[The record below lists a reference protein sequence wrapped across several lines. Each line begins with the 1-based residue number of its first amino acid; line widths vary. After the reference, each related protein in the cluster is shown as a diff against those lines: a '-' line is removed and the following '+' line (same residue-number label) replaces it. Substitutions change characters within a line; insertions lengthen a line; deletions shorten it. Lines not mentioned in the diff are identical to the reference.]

1 MRMAYGL
8 IRALP
13 AEVNGFVGRQTELAL
28 LSGLI
33 SAAGLV
39 TVTGPGG
46 VGKTRLSLRAAAR
59 TANLFADGV
68 CLVEQS
74 GLSDPELL
82 PHTVA
87 TALGLPEQ
95 NARPQLDAVLDYL
108 RGRRLLL
115 ILDTCE
121 HLLDACAMLADVLIH
136 ACPEIIVLA
145 TSRQPLDVP
154 GERTYPLAPL
164 PDSDAIELFEQR
176 ATAVVPGFA
185 VTDANRTDVRRLC
198 QRLDGIPLAI
208 ELATIRLRAV
218 PLTDLVKRVEDHFRV
233 LTGERRTA
241 LPRHQTLR
249 VAIGWSH
256 NLCTPAE
263 QRLWARLSVFAGT
276 FDIAAAE
283 DVCAGDGL
291 DRVEVL
297 QALVGLVDKSV
308 VLRVDDSAGGPY
320 RLLDTLREF
329 GAEQLGDAT
338 SAVRLRHVARYI
350 AMAERFHAQL
360 SNDQLGEYRAL
371 RQDHANIRAA
381 LDYALRLPGTDAEAV
396 RLATSLLSYWL
407 IAGLLRE
414 GSYWLTK
421 VLARRPEPSPDRIRL
436 LNARAY
442 VSSFLGEPD
451 TARADAEEIIATGDE
466 SQVIRGYANLH
477 LALTMAGLLDEAAAA
492 GEVAAAHLTRA
503 ENPRALYVF
512 YAHMAYMH
520 VLAGDLQACLDRC
533 AEALALIARHVPG
546 ELWTTSYLHAIRG
559 FALYLAGQAEL
570 SGAALRRGL
579 AMKHELGD
587 TLGMAFCTEELS
599 WLAASSPSQQERAAW
614 LLGAAD
620 ALWQRTGVR
629 LGGTDVVERIHQ
641 RTAAGLTGTL
651 GADSY
656 AAAFAAGQTE
666 PLHRAVAFALSDAT
680 TPPRGA
686 GERGP
691 GSCATG
697 PADLLSPR
705 EQEIAGLVTAGLSN
719 RKIAERLVISKRTV
733 DAHVEH
739 IYSKLGL
746 TSRVQL
752 ATLLGSA
759 PDADQA

>member
-1 MRMAYGL
+1 MAYGL

-13 AEVNGFVGRQTELAL
+13 AEVTGFVGRQTELTQL
-28 LSGLI
+28 RGLI

-46 VGKTRLSLRAAAR
+46 VGKTRLSLRAAAG
-59 TANLFADGV
+59 TAKLFTDGV

-136 ACPEIIVLA
+136 ACPDITVLA

-154 GERTYPLAPL
+154 GERTYPVAPL
-164 PDSDAIELFEQR
+164 PDSDAVDLFEQR
-176 ATAVVPGFA
+176 AIAVVPGFA
-185 VTDANRTDVRRLC
+185 VTDANRTDVRWLC

-218 PLTDLVKRVEDHFRV
+218 PLTDLVKRVEAHFRV

-249 VAIGWSH
+249 VAIEWSH

-291 DRVEVL
+291 NRADVL
-297 QALVGLVDKSV
+297 QALIELVDKSV
-308 VLRVDDSAGGPY
+308 VLRVDDAAGGPY

-338 SAVRLRHVARYI
+338 SAVRLRHVSRYI

-381 LDYALRLPGTDAEAV
+381 LDYALGLPGTDAEAV

-451 TARADAEEIIATGDE
+451 TAKADAQEIIATGDE
-466 SQVIRGYANLH
+466 SQAIRGYANLH
-477 LALTMAGLLDEAAAA
+477 LALTMAGSLDEAAAA
-492 GEVAAAHLTRA
+492 GELAAAHLTRA
-503 ENPRALYVF
+503 GNPKALYVF

-520 VLAGDLQACLDRC
+520 VLAGNLQACLDRC
-533 AEALALIARHVPG
+533 AEAFALIARHVPG

-559 FALYLAGQAEL
+559 LALHLAGQAEL
-570 SGAALRRGL
+570 SGAELRQGL

-587 TLGMAFCTEELS
+587 TLGMAFCTEAFS

-620 ALWQRTGVR
+620 ALWQLTGVR
-629 LGGTDVVERIHQ
+629 LGGTDVVERIHHQ
-641 RTAAGLTGTL
+641 TAAGLAGTL

-656 AAAFAAGQTE
+656 AAAFTAGQTE
-666 PLHRAVAFALSDAT
+666 PLHRVVAFALSDAS

-686 GERGP
+686 GKHVY

-697 PADLLSPR
+697 PAGMLSPR

-739 IYSKLGL
+739 IYGKLGL

-752 ATLLGSA
+752 TTLLGSA
-759 PDADQA
+759 SDAGRA